1 MQCRDCV
8 VPMLLWLTLGAGA
21 QTRNPELWVYDHAGL
36 SPAAMQSFVNQTQG
50 IFSEAGVSLPI
61 HICGTGYACEIDT
74 KPAKI
79 LVLRIVLGRSHQ
91 MNNTLRSPLGQSFA
105 DHRGGTYASVFLE
118 PVQQQAA
125 NNDVPWPTV
134 LAYAAAHE
142 VGHLLLGDLAHTS
155 LGLMKARWSKD
166 DFRDMK
172 QNRMHFNSEEARQL
186 AQCCASF
193 LIDAFREAKRKEY

>member
-1 MQCRDCV
+1 MQSRNCII
-8 VPMLLWLTLGAGA
+8 PMLLLLALPA
-21 QTRNPELWVYDHAGL
+21 SSQTSTIELRVYDRVGL
-36 SPAAMQSFVNQTQG
+36 SQVVVQSFLKQTEG
-50 IFSEAGVSLPI
+50 IFSKASVPI
-61 HICGTGYACEIDT
+61 HIGICTGANACEIDST
-74 KPAKI
+74 SAKI
-79 LVLRIVLGRSHQ
+79 LMLRIVPGSSRQ
-91 MNNTLRSPLGQSFA
+91 MKNAQRSPLGQSFA
-105 DHRGGTYASVFLE
+105 DHTGGTYASVFLE

-134 LAYAAAHE
+134 LAFAAAHE

-193 LIDAFREAKRKEY
+193 LIDAFREGKQKEH

>member
-1 MQCRDCV
+1 
-8 VPMLLWLTLGAGA
+8 MLLWLTLGAGA

-125 NNDVPWPTV
+125 DNDVPWPTL
-134 LAYAAAHE
+134 LAYAAGHE
-142 VGHLLLGDLAHTS
+142 IGHLLLGDQAHTPR
-155 LGLMKARWSKD
+155 GLMKAHWDKNDFVDLKQDRLHFSKD
-166 DFRDMK
+166 
-172 QNRMHFNSEEARQL
+172 QAQQL
-186 AQCCASF
+186 ARCCTGLS
-193 LIDAFREAKRKEY
+193 LESERREEH